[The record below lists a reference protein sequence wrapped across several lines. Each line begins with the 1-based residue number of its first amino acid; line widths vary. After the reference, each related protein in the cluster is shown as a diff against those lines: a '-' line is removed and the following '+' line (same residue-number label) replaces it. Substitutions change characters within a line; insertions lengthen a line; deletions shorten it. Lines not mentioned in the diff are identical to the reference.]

1 MPLYDG
7 GRARANIQAKQA
19 IYDESLARYRA
30 AYNTALEDVENG
42 LAAYYAERERNRFLF
57 ESVRGSEESMTLALD
72 RYRRGLT
79 TFLDVLT
86 AQRAL
91 YTSQSNLIESNGQ
104 QLTNLIALYKA
115 LGGGWQVSTQKIQN

>member
-1 MPLYDG
+1 MSPELP
-7 GRARANIQAKQA
+7 
-19 IYDESLARYRA
+19 
-30 AYNTALEDVENG
+30 
-42 LAAYYAERERNRFLF
+42 
-57 ESVRGSEESMTLALD
+57 ESVRVSEESVTLALD

-91 YTSQSNLIESNGQ
+91 YTAQSNLTESDGQ
-104 QLTNLIALYKA
+104 QLTNLIALHKA